1 MRILTLKTL
10 ESLDACSR
18 QRYLFRSKF
27 GDSVEITESLCES
40 VASDF
45 DWSWAAQNLLSAPA
59 LAEYNRVRAA
69 AWDEYDRVRAAA
81 WDEYDRVCAAALAEY
96 DRVCAPAWAEYDRVC
111 APALAEYDRVRAIT
125 FGRLYCGEG

>member
-59 LAEYNRVRAA
+59 LAEYNRVCAPALAEYNRVCAPALAEYDRVRAP
-69 AWDEYDRVRAAA
+69 AWDEYDRVRAPALA
-81 WDEYDRVCAAALAEY
+81 EYDRVCAAALAEY
-96 DRVCAPAWAEYDRVC
+96 DRVCA
-111 APALAEYDRVRAIT
+111 IT